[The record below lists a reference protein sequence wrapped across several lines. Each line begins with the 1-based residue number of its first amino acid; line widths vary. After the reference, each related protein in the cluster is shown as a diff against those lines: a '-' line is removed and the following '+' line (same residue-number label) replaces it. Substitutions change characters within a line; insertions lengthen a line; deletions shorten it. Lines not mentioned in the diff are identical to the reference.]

1 MSIEDDALKLVAWFE
16 DQPNLA
22 TDLPDRH
29 IAVHL
34 DWFVGGSKAPR
45 NKHRHWRKDY
55 GGPEPDVGR
64 VRRTRRYV
72 DRDKAGL
79 FADYTFGPRTK
90 GGGTT
95 YQRLTRRSAFAED
108 GFEDE
113 LIEAARE
120 AVQSDHMVEAERWRR
135 IEGWEARLAEAT
147 AKGHII
153 HALVCQQAVSDYRSS
168 GVLQVNTRQM
178 MVDAGLMDF

>member
-22 TDLPDRH
+22 TDLKDAD
-29 IAVHL
+29 IAVRL
-34 DWFVGGSKAPR
+34 GWFVGGGAAPR

-55 GGPEPDVGR
+55 SGPEPDKAR
-64 VRRTRRYV
+64 VRKTRSYV
-72 DRDKAGL
+72 DRDTAGL

-90 GGGTT
+90 GGGVN
-95 YQRLTRRSAFAED
+95 YQRLTRRSEFAEG

-113 LIEAARE
+113 LMEAARE
-120 AVQSDHMVEAERWRR
+120 AVQSDHMVAAERWRR

-147 AKGHII
+147 AKGQII
-153 HALVCQQAVSDYRSS
+153 HALVCQQAVSDYRSG
-168 GVLQVNTRQM
+168 GVLQATTKQM
-178 MVDAGLMDF
+178 MADAGLMDV